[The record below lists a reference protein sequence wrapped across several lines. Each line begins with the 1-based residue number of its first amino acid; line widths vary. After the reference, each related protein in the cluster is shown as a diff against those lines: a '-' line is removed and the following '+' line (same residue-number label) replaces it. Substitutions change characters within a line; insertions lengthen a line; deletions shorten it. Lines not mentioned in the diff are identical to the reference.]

1 MGEAGSVE
9 LNDVTKSFGTVRA
22 VDGLDLTV
30 QPGEFLSL
38 LGAVSACGPARGAD
52 QPRSVVTKSA

>member
-9 LNDVTKSFGTVRA
+9 LSAVTKSFGTVLA

-38 LGAVSACGPARGAD
+38 LGPVCCLWPREVAD
-52 QPRSVVTKSA
+52 QPRSVVTRSA